1 MNKLEQLHFGKSQQY
16 NSDRLKNKLKYL
28 IRTNKWHCSA
38 KPIYGLDLHACIGND
53 KIITTLNS
61 SNNYATCQQAFKY
74 ELQTN
79 KCMYNDFLI
88 FNQNIVNFKKCL

>member
-38 KPIYGLDLHACIGND
+38 KPIYL
-53 KIITTLNS
+53 IITSLNS

-88 FNQNIVNFKKCL
+88 FNQIIVNFKKCL